1 MNKLLIVVGVILL
14 IFVSYKY
21 VASPTSPIASPAP
34 SPRPNWGIMS
44 IDTMKY
50 SRDIAREKLDDYSF
64 DSVIET
70 QVKNIAATGATHIA
84 IATPYDEEFLP
95 FLTRWVDS
103 ARSHGLKVWFRGNF
117 AGWEKWFDHAQM
129 SREDHILA
137 TKAFIKA
144 NPSLFV
150 SGDLF
155 TPCPEC
161 ENGGPGDP
169 RVTRDFEG
177 HRQFLIATHDAATQA
192 FWEIGKKVSVGY
204 HSMNYDVA
212 LAIMDRPTTAA
223 LGGVVTIDHY
233 VKSPRQLN
241 DDVTKIAE
249 LSGGKVFLGEYGA
262 PIPDIHGK
270 LSEQEQAQ
278 WLEESLSLLKNNQS
292 LIGLSYWVSVGGSTE
307 LWNGDGNAKAGVA
320 TLTKYYLE
328 RQ

>member
-1 MNKLLIVVGVILL
+1 MNKLLVLAGVVLL
-14 IFVSYKY
+14 IIVGFK
-21 VASPTSPIASPAP
+21 AIATPNTPIVSPAP

-50 SRDIAREKLDDYSF
+50 SRDIAREKLADDSF
-64 DSVIET
+64 DNVIET

-84 IATPYDEEFLP
+84 LATPYDEEFVP

-117 AGWEKWFDHAQM
+117 SGWEKWFDHDQM
-129 SREDHILA
+129 TREEHVAA
-137 TKAFIKA
+137 TKAYIKA
-144 NPSLFV
+144 NPDLFED
-150 SGDLF
+150 GDLF

-169 RVTRDFEG
+169 RLTRDFEG
-177 HRQFLIATHDAATQA
+177 HRRFLIATHNAATQA

-233 VKSPRQLN
+233 VKSPSQLN
-241 DDVTKIAE
+241 ADINKIAE

-262 PIPDIHGK
+262 PIPDIHGM
-270 LSEQEQAQ
+270 LSQEEQAK

-292 LIGLSYWVSVGGSTE
+292 LIGLSYWVSVGGSTK
-307 LWNGDGNAKAGVA
+307 LWDEDGTARSAVS
-320 TLTKYYLE
+320 TLTKYYSQ

>member
-1 MNKLLIVVGVILL
+1 MNKLLVLAGLVLL
-14 IFVSYKY
+14 IIVGYK
-21 VASPTSPIASPAP
+21 AIATPNTPIVLPAP
-34 SPRPNWGIMS
+34 SPRPNWEVMS

-50 SRDIAREKLDDYSF
+50 SRDIAREKLNERSF
-64 DSVIET
+64 DQVIET

-84 IATPYDEEFLP
+84 IATPYDEEFIP

-117 AGWEKWFDHAQM
+117 SGWEKWFDHDQM
-129 SREDHILA
+129 SREDHIIA

-144 NPSLFV
+144 NPQIFED
-150 SGDLF
+150 GDLF

-169 RVTRDFEG
+169 RLTGDIVG
-177 HRQFLIATHDAATQA
+177 HRRFLIATHDAATQA

-223 LGGVVTIDHY
+223 LGGIVTIDHY
-233 VKSPRQLN
+233 VKSPTKLN

-278 WLEESLSLLKNNQS
+278 WLEDSLSLLKHNPN
-292 LIGLSYWVSVGGSTE
+292 LVGISYWVSVGGSTQIWSE
-307 LWNGDGNAKAGVA
+307 DGSPKQALT
-320 TLTKYYLE
+320 TLTKYYSQ